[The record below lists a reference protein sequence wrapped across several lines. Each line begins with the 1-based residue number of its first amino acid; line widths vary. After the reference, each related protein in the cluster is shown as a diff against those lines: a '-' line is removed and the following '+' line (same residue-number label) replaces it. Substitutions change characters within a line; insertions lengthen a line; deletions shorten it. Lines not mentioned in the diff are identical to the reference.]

1 MTVLVIALFF
11 ATIGQV
17 TTVVKTRSFRLL
29 RPVKLLQFYTIN
41 ILVLLNRYAETR
53 KFLSGFA
60 GIETK
65 KVRHAVRAGLWLIT
79 LLCRELIA

>member
-41 ILVLLNRYAETR
+41 ILVLLNRYA
-53 KFLSGFA
+53 
-60 GIETK
+60 
-65 KVRHAVRAGLWLIT
+65 
-79 LLCRELIA
+79 